1 DPVAAGRGRAV
12 GLARVVLGV
21 VAIVAVLDPGPD
33 VKVSTGRD
41 HAGREASVVVVG
53 VAVVAGLAL
62 LEDPVA
68 AAREGAE
75 VGALVVID
83 VVAVVAPLARADQVV
98 PADLRRAVEL
108 AGALVGVGVT
118 VIAGLARLDLAVA
131 ALGI

>member
-1 DPVAAGRGRAV
+1 
-12 GLARVVLGV
+12 
-21 VAIVAVLDPGPD
+21 
-33 VKVSTGRD
+33 
-41 HAGREASVVVVG
+41 
-53 VAVVAGLAL
+53 
-62 LEDPVA
+62 DPVA

-131 ALGI
+131 ALGIGLGGTQTFAALEAFLALEQRTAVAVERALIAWVTVPISVPISIPV